1 MKKLFF
7 FILAA
12 GLACMSPFALSAQ
25 ENSPAKTNLSKKI
38 PVSPNVKKGKLKNG
52 LTYYIR
58 RNKKPENHLELRLV
72 VDAGSILEDS
82 DQLGM
87 AHLMEHMNF
96 NGTKHFKKNELVD
109 YLQNIGVKFGADLNA
124 STGFDRTTYILP
136 IPTDSTK
143 EVNEGFQIL
152 EDWAHEALL
161 KHDMIKGERGVV
173 LEEYRLGL
181 GADKRMREQYFPIIL
196 RGSRYAKRLPIGTK
210 ESILHSKDSSLRRFY
225 HQWYRP
231 GLEAVIAV
239 GDLPVQTIYKKI
251 KKYFGGI
258 PTLKNPRD
266 RKTYSIPNHK
276 KTYVAVASDSEATN
290 TVVRI
295 LNLDEGKRKP
305 VQTVGDFRRELV
317 QRLFTTMINNRLDEK
332 RNKPNPPFMLA
343 RSSHGQF
350 VSPEKETYRSIAVT
364 NQDSL
369 LKGMKTLLLVNKRVR
384 KYGFLQDELKRAKKD
399 LLSSLESQ
407 YKGRKTETSSSYVGN
422 YISNYMKDSPIPGIS
437 WKYKEAKKFVPGI
450 KLSEVSSLIDQF
462 LHQDNRD
469 VLVTGPPLKG
479 SKKALKQ
486 NIRKLLVEVAH
497 QKVTPYK
504 EKKVRSRLMRK
515 KPKMGSITDQSADDS
530 LGTTTLTLSNG
541 AKVVYKKTDFKDNQI
556 LFQAFSYG
564 GTSLYSNDVYRQT
577 DLANDGLTQAGVAG
591 LSKSDLKKVLS
602 GKNVS
607 VSPFISEL
615 IEGLQG
621 NSTPQDMETMF
632 QLIHLYFTSLN
643 KDQDAFDSYISKQK
657 TRYSKLLSNPQFYFI
672 AQFNNFINGQN
683 NPRYVGFPTP
693 QKLDKANYNLAYKK
707 YQQRFANAG
716 DFTFYFVGD
725 IPVKAFEKDVKTYLA
740 GLPSGSKREKYKVL
754 PYRPLSGTHKKVV
767 YKGKA
772 PKSLVELVYDGETG
786 YSPAKDF
793 RLQVLGDI
801 LTIELTNT
809 LREKDSGVYTVNAK
823 GGASKIPYGSFH
835 FVVAFPCG
843 PDNVPKLIKA
853 AEQEVGK
860 IIKNGPTDED
870 LKKVKKHQLL
880 QYKKDMKKNQY
891 WLSHLLQPD
900 INQTSKTA
908 FLHFKKKVNSLTK
921 DDIQQIANEYLTKG
935 HITGILY
942 PEKKK
947 DNKVSSK

>member
-7 FILAA
+7 FILIA
-12 GLACMSPFALSAQ
+12 GLAYLNPFALAAQ
-25 ENSPAKTNLSKKI
+25 EQSSAKIDLSKKI
-38 PVSPNVKKGKLKNG
+38 PVSSKVKKGTLKNG

-58 RNKKPENHLELRLV
+58 HNKKPEDHLELRLV
-72 VDAGSILEDS
+72 VNAGSILEDS

-124 STGFDRTTYILP
+124 STGFDRTVYILP
-136 IPTDSTK
+136 IPTDSS
-143 EVNEGFQIL
+143 EVVDTGFQIL
-152 EDWAHEALL
+152 DDWAHNALL

-181 GADKRMREQYFPIIL
+181 GANKRMQKQYFPIIL
-196 RGSRYAKRLPIGTK
+196 KGSRYAKRLPIGTK
-210 ESILHSKDSSLRRFY
+210 ESILHSKDSSLRQFY

-258 PTLKNPRD
+258 PTLKNPRK
-266 RKTYSIPNHK
+266 RKTYSIPNHQ

-295 LNLDEGKRKP
+295 LNLDKGKRKP
-305 VQTVGDFRRELV
+305 AQTVGDFRHQLV

-332 RNKPNPPFMLA
+332 RNKPNPPFMVA
-343 RSSHGQF
+343 TSSHGQF
-350 VSPEKETYRSIAVT
+350 VSPEKETYRSIAIT

-369 LKGMKTLLLVNKRVR
+369 LRGMKTLLLVNKRVK
-384 KYGFLQDELKRAKKD
+384 KYGFLQDELDRAKKD

-407 YKGRKTETSSSYVGN
+407 YKGRKTETSASYVGD
-422 YISNYMKDSPIPGIS
+422 YISNYTNDSPIPGIT
-437 WKYKEAKKFVPGI
+437 WKYHEAKKIVPGI
-450 KLSEVSSLIDQF
+450 KLEEVSSLIDQF
-462 LHQDNRD
+462 LHKDNRD
-469 VLVTGPPLKG
+469 VLVTGPALKG

-486 NIRKLLVEVAH
+486 NIRDLLAEVAK
-497 QKVTPYK
+497 QKVKPYK
-504 EKKVRSRLMRK
+504 ENQVRKRLMRK
-515 KPKMGSITDQSADDS
+515 APKMGSITKQSENDS
-530 LGTTTLTLSNG
+530 LGTTTLTLDNG
-541 AKVVYKKTDFKDNQI
+541 AKVIYKKTDFKDNQI

-564 GTSLYSNDVYRQT
+564 GTSLYSNATYRQT
-577 DLANDGLTQAGVAG
+577 DLANNGLAQAGVAG

-602 GKNVS
+602 GKNVG
-607 VSPFISEL
+607 VSPFISKL
-615 IEGLQG
+615 TEGLQG
-621 NSTPQDMETMF
+621 NSTPKDMETMF
-632 QLIHLYFTSLN
+632 QLINLYFTSLN
-643 KDQDAFDSYISKQK
+643 KDRGAFESYISKQK
-657 TRYSKLLSNPQFYFI
+657 TRYGKLLSNPQFYFI
-672 AQFNNFINGQN
+672 VQFNNFINGQN

-693 QKLDKANYNLAYKK
+693 EKLDKANYDLAYKK

-725 IPVKAFEKDVKTYLA
+725 IPVKAFKKDVKTYLA
-740 GLPSGSKREKYKVL
+740 SLPSNSKREKYKVY
-754 PYRPLSGTHKKVV
+754 PYRPLSGTHKKVI

-772 PKSLVELVYDGETG
+772 PKSLVELVYNGETD
-786 YSPAKDF
+786 YSPEKDF
-793 RLQVLGDI
+793 RLQILGDI

-853 AEQEVGK
+853 AENEINK
-860 IIKNGPTDED
+860 IVKNGPTDED
-870 LKKVKKHQLL
+870 LEKVKKHQLVE
-880 QYKKDMKKNQY
+880 YKKDMKKNKY
-891 WLSHLLQPD
+891 WLSHLLQSD
-900 INQTSKTA
+900 INQTNKKA

-921 DDIQQIANEYLTKG
+921 DDIRQIANEYLTNG

-947 DNKVSSK
+947 DKVSLK